1 MPASNPYNPYF
12 GPGLLPIQIGPEHAA
27 SAMAGSPLPQA
38 MSIAT
43 NAGTQ
48 PQKRTD
54 RVQVKPLI
62 RFQLLLFCVLFMQ
75 VFVYVLRAL
84 SKTVLNVSLFLL
96 QCFKWQILPMNR

>member
-12 GPGLLPIQIGPEHAA
+12 GPGLLPIQLGPEHAA
-27 SAMAGSPLPQA
+27 SAMASNSLPQG

-54 RVQVKPLI
+54 RVQVMPI
-62 RFQLLLFCVLFMQ
+62 YASCCCFYCV
-75 VFVYVLRAL
+75 VYAGSVCM
-84 SKTVLNVSLFLL
+84 F
-96 QCFKWQILPMNR
+96 

>member
-38 MSIAT
+38 MSIAS

-54 RVQVKPLI
+54 RVQVKPLKP
-62 RFQLLLFCVLFMQ
+62 LVVVCVLFMQ
-75 VFVYVLRAL
+75 VFVYVLKAL
-84 SKTVLNVSLFLL
+84 SKTVLNVSSSNLTTSMPHRTAN
-96 QCFKWQILPMNR
+96 IVDE

>member
-12 GPGLLPIQIGPEHAA
+12 GPGLMPGSMMMGSEHAA
-27 SAMAGSPLPQA
+27 TAAMAGSPLPQA

-54 RVQVKPLI
+54 RVQVMLH
-62 RFQLLLFCVLFMQ
+62 
-75 VFVYVLRAL
+75 
-84 SKTVLNVSLFLL
+84 
-96 QCFKWQILPMNR
+96 

>member
-12 GPGLLPIQIGPEHAA
+12 GPGLLPIQIGSEHAA
-27 SAMAGSPLPQA
+27 TAMAGSPLPQG
-38 MSIAT
+38 MSLAT

-54 RVQVKPLI
+54 RVQVKAINVPY
-62 RFQLLLFCVLFMQ
+62 VLFMQ

-84 SKTVLNVSLFLL
+84 SKVFSMLS
-96 QCFKWQILPMNR
+96 